1 MPQDPDRDVRR
12 VRLGGA
18 WPRQTPRGE
27 IVKVPLACA
36 TLQAALETA
45 ERLNWGP
52 LLEIVLWENVDKT
65 KANDP
70 AFVAYLEPRRERTA
84 AGEE

>member
-12 VRLGGA
+12 FRLGGA

-27 IVKVPLACA
+27 IVKVPLARA

-52 LLEIVLWENVDKT
+52 LVELVLWENVDRKKDT
-65 KANDP
+65 DP
-70 AFVAYLEPRRERTA
+70 AFVAYLEPRRPHQPSAEA
-84 AGEE
+84 